1 MTEESDADEVVYQ
14 HKLTWRSESMYHDYC
29 VNVSV
34 IGVLNCSVIN
44 KRVHLNFNIIFVI
57 VYSFKPIDQTN

>member
-14 HKLTWRSESMYHDYC
+14 HKLTWRSESMYHDYH

-44 KRVHLNFNIIFVI
+44 KNSTFKFQYNFCHCM
-57 VYSFKPIDQTN
+57 QL